1 MTFERIIRRL
11 LGRGRRRHFGVT
23 PPQRTLRKLFERYPL
38 RMNALCYGS
47 LYAGAEFSQQT
58 IKHFYKKSLNSSKNS
73 TTTVG
78 ALKNGDHANKQVGL
92 KYDLSSVKKLALW
105 GTVVIAPI
113 FTQWY
118 KWLENRFP
126 PCSITGIISN
136 QTILKKCVL
145 DQFVFTPPLLC
156 LFFGG
161 MAALECAS
169 WSFVESEI
177 KTKLPTVYFA
187 DCIFWIPVQ
196 AFNFAYVPPTW
207 RVLYIGIMT
216 FVWTNV
222 LCFARSYKTSN
233 DQVENRQ

>member
-23 PPQRTLRKLFERYPL
+23 PPQRTIRKLFERYPL

-58 IKHFYKKSLNSSKNS
+58 IKHFYKKSLSSTNSSS
-73 TTTVG
+73 VG
-78 ALKNGDHANKQVGL
+78 ALKNGDHASKQVGL
-92 KYDLSSVKKLALW
+92 KYDMSSVKKLALW

-113 FTQWY
+113 FTHWY
-118 KWLENRFP
+118 KWLEKRFP

-136 QTILKKCVL
+136 QSILKKCLL

-161 MAALECAS
+161 MAALECAT
-169 WSFVESEI
+169 WKNVETEI
-177 KTKLPTVYFA
+177 TTKLPTVFFA

-207 RVLYIGIMT
+207 RVLYIGVMT
-216 FVWTNV
+216 FIWTNV
-222 LCFARSYKTSN
+222 LCFARSYKSSN
-233 DQVENRQ
+233 NQIETRQ